1 MYKKITHNIVEEH
14 YDHPMAAKIKAGL
27 TPKVKRTRFDI
38 DDDLMFGRPTNEIF
52 DKVIFK
58 SNLENYFNTYTQKII
73 QIGDTTAG
81 TEEQLVDAFEELFDF
96 VDNVK
101 NFFNPFYN
109 RELGERL
116 TTSFRHIA
124 SMATLL
130 SHATKAGFDQTPWI
144 NSIRGAGLG
153 FGGAVLINYN
163 TSWTNPTVQAPIIE
177 YLNAIITRTNA
188 IKAGDTAQIQRSTTD
203 LYNKIAV
210 FKDVIYNGI
219 TQQFPQRFTS

>member
-14 YDHPMAAKIKAGL
+14 YDHPMATKIKAGL

-38 DDDLMFGRPTNEIF
+38 DDDLIFGRPTNEIF

-73 QIGDTTAG
+73 QISDSTAG

-101 NFFNPFYN
+101 NFFNPFYS
-109 RELGERL
+109 RELGERI

-124 SMATLL
+124 SMSTLL
-130 SHATKAGFDQTPWI
+130 SHATKAGFDQTPWAG
-144 NSIRGAGLG
+144 SLRGAGIS
-153 FGGAVLINYN
+153 FASSMINYN
-163 TSWTNPTVQAPIIE
+163 TLWPNSIIQPPISE
-177 YLNAIITRTNA
+177 YLAAIIARTNA
-188 IKAGDTAQIQRSTTD
+188 VKANDTAQIEQLTTD
-203 LYNKIAV
+203 LYNKISV
-210 FKDVIYNGI
+210 FKDIMYNGI
-219 TQQFPQRFTS
+219 TQQFPQRFAP